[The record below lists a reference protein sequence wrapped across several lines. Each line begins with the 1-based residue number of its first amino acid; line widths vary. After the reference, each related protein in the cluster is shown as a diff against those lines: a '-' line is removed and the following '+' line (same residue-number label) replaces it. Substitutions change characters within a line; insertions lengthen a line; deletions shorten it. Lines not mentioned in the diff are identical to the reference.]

1 MKKKNLFLARRLTGK
16 YASLWVS
23 VIAILLTIVTATV
36 LLLLIGKNPLVAIR
50 SFLQGCGFLAKENYG
65 GGSGQLTDLLDFLNY
80 LTPLILASLAF
91 IVAFKAGLFNIGIS
105 GQMMLAGFTATV
117 LVGYN
122 KALSPFIAKPLVLLI
137 GLVVGGLTGVLVGYL
152 KYRFNIHEVVS
163 TIMINYIISYLIGF
177 FINTYYLDMMTRNS
191 KVCTPE
197 ARLTLTNVMI
207 GNIKSVNDSVDI
219 MARSFE
225 TLHTNASAGYEK
237 QQDVNDRIQVIGNI
251 KSKIPLGLIG
261 AILVALLVSFLFRK
275 SVLGFEIKAVGQNRR
290 CSEYSGIRVSR
301 TILISMG
308 LSGAIA
314 GLAGVA
320 YYLGYTNTI
329 IQKSL
334 PGMGYD
340 SISVALLGSGSPIG
354 SIFAAVVVAVFQQG
368 ANYMSSS
375 VGVVKEIASLITGI
389 MLLFASCG
397 NYMKY
402 RAARTMQ
409 QSAEIAPQGPSRTAP
424 ANRES
429 KEAKTR

>member
-1 MKKKNLFLARRLTGK
+1 MKMKTLFRARRLTGK

-105 GQMMLAGFTATV
+105 GQMMLAGFPATV

-197 ARLTLTNVMI
+197 ARLTLTNVM
-207 GNIKSVNDSVDI
+207 
-219 MARSFE
+219 
-225 TLHTNASAGYEK
+225 
-237 QQDVNDRIQVIGNI
+237 IGNI

-409 QSAEIAPQGPSRTAP
+409 QSAEIASQGPSRTAP

>member
-1 MKKKNLFLARRLTGK
+1 MKKKNLFLARRLTGR

-23 VIAILLTIVTATV
+23 VIAILLTVVTASV
-36 LLLLIGKNPLVAIR
+36 LLLLIGKNPLIAIK

-207 GNIKSVNDSVDI
+207 GN
-219 MARSFE
+219 M
-225 TLHTNASAGYEK
+225 
-237 QQDVNDRIQVIGNI
+237 

-329 IQKSL
+329 IPKSL

-409 QSAEIAPQGPSRTAP
+409 QSAEIASQRPSRTAP

>member
-191 KVCTPE
+191 KVCIPE

-207 GNIKSVNDSVDI
+207 GN
-219 MARSFE
+219 M
-225 TLHTNASAGYEK
+225 
-237 QQDVNDRIQVIGNI
+237 

-301 TILISMG
+301 TILVSMG

-329 IQKSL
+329 IPKSL

-340 SISVALLGSGSPIG
+340 SISVALLGSVSPIG
-354 SIFAAVVVAVFQQG
+354 SIFAAAVVAVFQQG

-375 VGVVKEIASLITGI
+375 VGVPKEIASLITGI

-409 QSAEIAPQGPSRTAP
+409 QTAEIASQGPSLTAP

>member
-1 MKKKNLFLARRLTGK
+1 MKKKNLFLARRLTGR

-23 VIAILLTIVTATV
+23 VIAILLTIVTAGI
-36 LLLLIGKNPLVAIR
+36 LLLFMGKNPLTAFS
-50 SFLQGCGFLAKENYG
+50 SFLQGCGFFAKENYG
-65 GGSGQLTDLLDFLNY
+65 GGSGQMTDLLDFLNY

-91 IVAFKAGLFNIGIS
+91 ITAFKAGLFNIGIS
-105 GQMMLAGFTATV
+105 GQMLLAGFMATV
-117 LVGYN
+117 LAGYN

-137 GLVVGGLTGVLVGYL
+137 GLIVGGLTGVLVGYL

-163 TIMINYIISYLIGF
+163 TIIISYIISYLTSF
-177 FINTYYLDMMTRNS
+177 FINNNYVDMMTRNS

-207 GNIKSVNDSVDI
+207 GNLKC
-219 MARSFE
+219 
-225 TLHTNASAGYEK
+225 
-237 QQDVNDRIQVIGNI
+237 
-251 KSKIPLGLIG
+251 KIPLGLIA

-275 SVLGFEIKAVGQNRR
+275 TVLGFEIKAVGQNRR

-314 GLAGVA
+314 GLAGVT

-329 IQKSL
+329 IPKSL

-354 SIFAAVVVAVFQQG
+354 SIFAAVVVSVFQQG

-375 VGVVKEIASLITGI
+375 LGVAKEIASLITGI
-389 MLLFASCG
+389 LLLFASCG

-402 RAARTMQ
+402 LAARTMQ
-409 QSAEIAPQGPSRTAP
+409 KTTEIASQGPSRTEP
-424 ANRES
+424 VNRGN
-429 KEAKTR
+429 KEAKTK